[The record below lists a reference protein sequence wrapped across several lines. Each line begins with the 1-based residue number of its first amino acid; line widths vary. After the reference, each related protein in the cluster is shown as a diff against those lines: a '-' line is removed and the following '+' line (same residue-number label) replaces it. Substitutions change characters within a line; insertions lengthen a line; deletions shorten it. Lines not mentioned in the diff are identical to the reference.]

1 MDDALTP
8 RQLQAK
14 IADMIGDG
22 LKKDWARER
31 GITPSQ
37 LSDVLMGHRQPSRK
51 LLDALGYERVVT
63 TTILTDHIKGERK
76 PWGKNHEL
84 IRKRIAPALA

>member
-14 IADMIGDG
+14 IADMIGDA

-37 LSDVLMGHRQPSRK
+37 LSDVLMGHRQPPRK
-51 LLDALGYERVVT
+51 LLDALGYERIVT
-63 TTILTDHIKGERK
+63 TTILYRPTSKETECHG
-76 PWGKNHEL
+76 
-84 IRKRIAPALA
+84 ASS